1 MDYSNECGLN
11 GNGKNGCERR
21 TYLWIIILLSFFAV
35 VFLTLG
41 LVFTFCGLGGTC
53 DDPETKTTKK
63 IKGQSQLKIQN
74 TSLSKQ
80 QQEQNIFKAKN
91 NKKLKRLN
99 DKPNYT
105 DKKDE
110 PLKNEV
116 TEQTKTENVLK
127 DLIDQAKDK
136 NAVNEQQ
143 VVVNDLAHEQDDG
156 NDENTQHEVLIPSKA
171 DTKQDENEKPNFTV
185 LKMQQ
190 VADIVIDKTV
200 ENVNKSSKKSKKNK
214 KEDKD
219 KSQSKKHKKS
229 KK

>member
-1 MDYSNECGLN
+1 MDYSNECKLN
-11 GNGKNGCERR
+11 GNGTNGCERR

-41 LVFTFCGLGGTC
+41 LIFTFCGLGGTC

-80 QQEQNIFKAKN
+80 QQEQNILKAKN
-91 NKKLKRLN
+91 NKKVKRLN
-99 DKPNYT
+99 DKPDST

-110 PLKNEV
+110 LLKNEL
-116 TEQTKTENVLK
+116 TERTTTENVLK
-127 DLIDQAKDK
+127 DLFDQPKAKP
-136 NAVNEQQ
+136 VVIEQQ
-143 VVVNDLAHEQDDG
+143 VVGNDLAYEQYD
-156 NDENTQHEVLIPSKA
+156 NNNENTQHEVLIPSK
-171 DTKQDENEKPNFTV
+171 DGTQEDENEKPNLTV
-185 LKMQQ
+185 LKVQQ

-200 ENVNKSSKKSKKNK
+200 ENVNKSNKKSKKNK